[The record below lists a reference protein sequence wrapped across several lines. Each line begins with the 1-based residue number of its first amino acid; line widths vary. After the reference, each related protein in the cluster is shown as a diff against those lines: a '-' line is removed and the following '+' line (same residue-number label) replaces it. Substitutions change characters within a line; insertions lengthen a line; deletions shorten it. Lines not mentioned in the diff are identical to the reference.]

1 MNELSVIG
9 SLCLPKDFWDRHKGK
24 HCNSLEKNQCT
35 AKGYFNVQ
43 RNDFGERSSLFCAVF
58 SETSVG
64 YFDTKV
70 AQGFVRTTVKYSVKS
85 SDKFFSM
92 RKGYSEIDFA

>member
-1 MNELSVIG
+1 MFAQRFLG
-9 SLCLPKDFWDRHKGK
+9 SPQGQTLQLAR
-24 HCNSLEKNQCT
+24 EKCT
-35 AKGYFNVQ
+35 AKGYFNVR

-58 SETSVG
+58 SETGVG